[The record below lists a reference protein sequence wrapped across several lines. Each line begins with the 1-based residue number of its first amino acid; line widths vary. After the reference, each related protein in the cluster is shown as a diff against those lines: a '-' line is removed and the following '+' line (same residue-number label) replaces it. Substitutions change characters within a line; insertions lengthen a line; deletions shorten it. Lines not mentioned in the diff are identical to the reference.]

1 MVCMC
6 RVEQLNRGN
15 MFGGIFREGQLNRG
29 SMFEIIKWSSAK
41 LRSFVLEQ
49 TCPTNHYLQLPG
61 LIFKYSYQSGRLRL
75 HADQQSLWLINCLV

>member
-6 RVEQLNRGN
+6 RVEQLNREN

-29 SMFEIIKWSSAK
+29 SMLFEIIKWSSAK

-49 TCPTNHYLQLPG
+49 TCPTNHYLQVPG
-61 LIFKYSYQSGRLRL
+61 HTSKYSYQSGRLRL
-75 HADQQSLWLINCLV
+75 HADQHSLLAN